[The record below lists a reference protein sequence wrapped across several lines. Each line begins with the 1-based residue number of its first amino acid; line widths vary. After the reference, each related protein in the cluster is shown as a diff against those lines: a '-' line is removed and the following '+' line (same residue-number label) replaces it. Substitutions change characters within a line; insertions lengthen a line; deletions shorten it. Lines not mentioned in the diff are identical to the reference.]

1 MVSEA
6 QKRAKKVYDK
16 KTTQFFFRLRN
27 NADADV
33 IKKLNSVTSKTG
45 YIRYLIRKDIHETAE
60 D

>member
-27 NADADV
+27 DADADV
-33 IKKLNSVTSKTG
+33 IARLMSVTSKTG
-45 YIRYLIRKDIHETAE
+45 YIRYLIRKDINGEK
-60 D
+60 